1 VEAGTSTVGKVAPG
15 APSLGATSR
24 RWGEK
29 AIRTA
34 LAAAAAISVL
44 TTLGILVAL
53 LRETIAFFS
62 EVGIGHFFSDA
73 TWAPLFNPPHYGIWQ
88 LINGTFL
95 ITGIA
100 ILVAIPLGLGSA
112 IYLSEYA
119 SPRVRKFI
127 KPVLEV
133 LVGVPTIVL
142 GYFALTFVTPT
153 ILQSFLGLDVQIFNA
168 LAAALVMAIMILPTI
183 ASISEDAM
191 SAVPSGLREGAY
203 GMGATK
209 LQVST
214 RVVFPAALSGIV
226 AACVLGISRAI
237 GETMIVLIAAGQR
250 PNSGIDPKQPFET
263 ISAFIAATGKGDI
276 PTGSTDY
283 KTIFAAGMTLFI
295 ITLVFNMIAI
305 RFVRRFRQVYE

>member
-1 VEAGTSTVGKVAPG
+1 VAPG
-15 APSLGATSR
+15 GIPLGATSR
-24 RWGEK
+24 RLGER
-29 AIRTA
+29 AIKVA
-34 LAAAAAISVL
+34 LFAAAAISVL

-53 LRETIAFFS
+53 LRETFAFFGD
-62 EVGIGHFFSDA
+62 VGIGHFITDA
-73 TWAPLFNPPHYGIWQ
+73 HWSPLFAPPEYGIWQ

-95 ITGIA
+95 VTGIA

-119 SPRVRKFI
+119 SPRTRKVI
-127 KPVLEV
+127 KPVLET
-133 LVGVPTIVL
+133 LVGVPTIIF

-153 ILQSFLGLDVQIFNA
+153 ILQGLLGVDVQIFNV

-191 SAVPSGLREGAY
+191 MAVPQGLREGAF

-237 GETMIVLIAAGQR
+237 GETMIVLIAAGQK
-250 PNSGIDPKQPFET
+250 PCSGLDPKQPCET

-276 PTGSTDY
+276 PTGSTEY
-283 KTIFAAGMTLFI
+283 KTIFAAGATLFFL
-295 ITLVFNMIAI
+295 TLIFNAIAI
-305 RFVRRFRQVYE
+305 RFVRRYRQVYE

>member
-1 VEAGTSTVGKVAPG
+1 MAPG

-29 AIRTA
+29 AIRA
-34 LAAAAAISVL
+34 GLFGAAAISVL
-44 TTLGILVAL
+44 TTIGILVAL
-53 LRETIAFFS
+53 LRETISFFG
-62 EVGIGHFFSDA
+62 EVGIDRFLFDGE
-73 TWAPLFNPPHYGIWQ
+73 WAPLFSPSQYGIWQ

-100 ILVAIPLGLGSA
+100 CLLAIPLGLGSA

-119 SPRVRKFI
+119 SPRVRRVF

-133 LVGVPTIVL
+133 LVGVPTIIF
-142 GYFALTFVTPT
+142 GFFALTLVTPE
-153 ILQSFLGLDVQIFNA
+153 ILQAFLGLDVQIFNA
-168 LAAALVMAIMILPTI
+168 LAASIVMAIMILPTI

-191 SAVPSGLREGAY
+191 SAVPQGLREGAF
-203 GMGATK
+203 GMGASK

-237 GETMIVLIAAGQR
+237 GETMIVLIAAGQQ
-250 PNSGIDPKQPFET
+250 PNSGINPTEPFET
-263 ISAFIAATGKGDI
+263 IAAFIAATGKGDL
-276 PTGSTDY
+276 PTGSTEY
-283 KTIFAAGMTLFI
+283 QTIFAAGTTLFFL
-295 ITLVFNMIAI
+295 TLIFNAIAI
-305 RFVRRFRQVYE
+305 RFVRKYRQVYE

>member
-1 VEAGTSTVGKVAPG
+1 
-15 APSLGATSR
+15 
-24 RWGEK
+24 
-29 AIRTA
+29 
-34 LAAAAAISVL
+34 
-44 TTLGILVAL
+44 
-53 LRETIAFFS
+53 
-62 EVGIGHFFSDA
+62 
-73 TWAPLFNPPHYGIWQ
+73 
-88 LINGTFL
+88 
-95 ITGIA
+95 
-100 ILVAIPLGLGSA
+100 
-112 IYLSEYA
+112 
-119 SPRVRKFI
+119 
-127 KPVLEV
+127 VLEV

-153 ILQSFLGLDVQIFNA
+153 ILQSFLGLDVEIFNA
-168 LAAALVMAIMILPTI
+168 LSAAVVMAIMILPTI

-250 PNSGIDPKQPFET
+250 PNSGVDPKQPFET
-263 ISAFIAATGKGDI
+263 ISAFIAATGNGDI